1 MRKPGSFERKSPLE
15 FDPIVCTLG
24 KLSFTLPIK
33 QWQSRSS
40 SERIAFINGH
50 AESISQK

>member
-1 MRKPGSFERKSPLE
+1 VRKPGSFERKSPLE
-15 FDPIVCTLG
+15 IDLIVCALG
-24 KLSFTLPIK
+24 TFGFTLPIK
-33 QWQSRSS
+33 QWQPGSS